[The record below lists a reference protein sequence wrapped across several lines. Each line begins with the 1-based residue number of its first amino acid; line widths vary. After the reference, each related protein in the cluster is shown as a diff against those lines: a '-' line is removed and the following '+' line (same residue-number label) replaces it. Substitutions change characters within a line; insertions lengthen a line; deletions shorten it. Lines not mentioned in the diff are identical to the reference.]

1 MEKAYIYKT
10 NLGRFLMLEDGTAI
24 TGLEL
29 IIEEEDELTN
39 EQILVGYEVSE
50 TDRIKEAAMQLF
62 EYLDGVRKT
71 FDIKINPQ
79 GTEFQKKVWQA
90 LRAIPYGET
99 RTYKQIAEAVGNPK
113 ASRAVGM
120 ANNKNPIICII
131 PCHRVIGANGKL
143 VGFACGLDVKE
154 KLLRIENKN
163 YDKRLK

>member
-29 IIEEEDELTN
+29 IIEDEDELTD

-50 TDRIKEAAMQLF
+50 TDRIKEAAEQLF
-62 EYLDGVRKT
+62 EYLDGARKT
-71 FDIKINPQ
+71 FDIKINPK

-99 RTYKQIAEAVGNPK
+99 I
-113 ASRAVGM
+113 
-120 ANNKNPIICII
+120 
-131 PCHRVIGANGKL
+131 L
-143 VGFACGLDVKE
+143 VVNMESG
-154 KLLRIENKN
+154 
-163 YDKRLK
+163 

>member
-1 MEKAYIYKT
+1 MERAYIYKT

-24 TGLEL
+24 IGLEL
-29 IIEEEDELTN
+29 FIEGEDQLTD
-39 EQILVGYEVSE
+39 EQILVGYEVAE
-50 TDRIKEAAMQLF
+50 TDRIKEAAKQLF
-62 EYLDGVRKT
+62 EYLEGVRKT
-71 FDIKINPQ
+71 FDIKINPK

-99 RTYKQIAEAVGNPK
+99 RTYKQIAEAVGSPK

-163 YDKRLK
+163 FDKHS

>member
-1 MEKAYIYKT
+1 MERAYIYKT

-24 TGLEL
+24 IGLEL
-29 IIEEEDELTN
+29 FIEGEDQLTD
-39 EQILVGYEVSE
+39 EQILVGYEVAE
-50 TDRIKEAAMQLF
+50 TDRIKEAAKQLF
-62 EYLDGVRKT
+62 EYLEGVRKT
-71 FDIKINPQ
+71 FDIKINPK

-99 RTYKQIAEAVGNPK
+99 RTYKQIAEAVGSPK
-113 ASRAVGM
+113 AFRAVGM

-163 YDKRLK
+163 FDKHS